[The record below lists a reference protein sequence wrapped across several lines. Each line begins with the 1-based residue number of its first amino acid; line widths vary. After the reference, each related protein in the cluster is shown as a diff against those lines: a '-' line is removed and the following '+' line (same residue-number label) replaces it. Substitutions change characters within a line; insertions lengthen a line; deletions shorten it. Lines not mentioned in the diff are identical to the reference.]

1 MIGSVHGYVPDA
13 HVLCQM
19 RRLPGLVSSDLNLRK
34 KAPSAGRQRRTR
46 ACSTDVAVGDLLCM
60 GNIKVLG

>member
-1 MIGSVHGYVPDA
+1 MIGSVHGYVSDA

-34 KAPSAGRQRRTR
+34 KEPSAEDARVLDECGCGRFTVHGQY
-46 ACSTDVAVGDLLCM
+46 
-60 GNIKVLG
+60 